1 MQILNSAAGH
11 RCETRFAHDA
21 QLACGQPLARTNY
34 STGKFYAIRITRTR
48 QTADNSPQS
57 ALDSGRAD
65 PRKPLCTVRNS
76 RPALLTALP
85 LSRLPWRIA
94 GLKRSTSPSCCWR
107 YAPAVSTERLRDR
120 IHLPV
125 GPHSRSSARGRHWV
139 VEFAGTSIAAN
150 WTHVSYGVCQ
160 ALLPMPDQTMGR

>member
-1 MQILNSAAGH
+1 MQILTSAAGH
-11 RCETRFAHDA
+11 LCETRFAHDA

-57 ALDSGRAD
+57 ALDSGRAE
-65 PRKPLCTVRNS
+65 PPET
-76 RPALLTALP
+76 ALHGAKQPSHTPTALP

-107 YAPAVSTERLRDR
+107 YAPAVSTERLRVR
-120 IHLPV
+120 IHRPV
-125 GPHSRSSARGRHWV
+125 GPHSRSSARGRHWA